1 MMLVSGIRPY
11 LEGNPMNYQ
20 TIGSTE
26 YEASRIAMGV
36 MRMAGKTRDEAR
48 DIVQTALNC
57 GMNFFDSADIY
68 GAGESSRVLGQ
79 ALHDLGVARDDVI
92 LQTKFGIAPDF
103 TGKRNGIYDFS
114 RDHLLSSLEA
124 ELERLQTDH
133 VDFVLLHR
141 LDALCDLD
149 ELGDTMAHIVDSG
162 MARHIGVSNMGP
174 WSCEMLQA
182 NLDQKLEVNQL
193 QFGLCHAAW
202 CACRCTRTW
211 RTTPRPTVMAVRS
224 PTRSSQA

>member
-103 TGKRNGIYDFS
+103 SGKRNGIYDFS

-124 ELERLQTDH
+124 EL
-133 VDFVLLHR
+133 
-141 LDALCDLD
+141 
-149 ELGDTMAHIVDSG
+149 
-162 MARHIGVSNMGP
+162 
-174 WSCEMLQA
+174 
-182 NLDQKLEVNQL
+182 
-193 QFGLCHAAW
+193 
-202 CACRCTRTW
+202 
-211 RTTPRPTVMAVRS
+211 
-224 PTRSSQA
+224 

>member
-79 ALHDLGVARDDVI
+79 ALHDLGVARDD
-92 LQTKFGIAPDF
+92 
-103 TGKRNGIYDFS
+103 
-114 RDHLLSSLEA
+114 
-124 ELERLQTDH
+124 
-133 VDFVLLHR
+133 
-141 LDALCDLD
+141 
-149 ELGDTMAHIVDSG
+149 
-162 MARHIGVSNMGP
+162 
-174 WSCEMLQA
+174 
-182 NLDQKLEVNQL
+182 
-193 QFGLCHAAW
+193 
-202 CACRCTRTW
+202 RC
-211 RTTPRPTVMAVRS
+211 V
-224 PTRSSQA
+224 